1 MAQENKLA
9 TEFQNMDQGKVL
21 ALYRQGKC
29 IKSIARELN
38 TYPNAI
44 KRFLIKK
51 GLYNVSPED
60 RVTTISNKGDKQ

>member
-21 ALYRQGKC
+21 ALYRQGKG
-29 IKSIARELN
+29 IKAIARELN

-51 GLYNVSPED
+51 GLYNVPPED